1 MSDQGGY
8 GYQGN
13 QNWQPAPYGQPDP
26 YGRRPTNTLAVLAL
40 VFAFL
45 IAPLGI
51 VFGHIARGQI
61 KRTGEEGDGLALAG
75 LIIGYIFTALG
86 ILAVIVWIAFF
97 GLLAAAFGN
106 AANDASSRS
115 FTYTTPYSYS
125 TTTTRAPSA
134 PTTAPRTTTPPR
146 VTTSIGPAPTV
157 SGTDRQGFI
166 SGGPSCNSTNPAV
179 AIAVT
184 TGSRIVICET
194 GVGRYY
200 YKGQRLSDGATI
212 ELDDPT
218 PTGNGFT
225 VTNKDVTYK
234 LTSAGLVINGS
245 GGELGREPA
254 LEFWMN

>member
-106 AANDASSRS
+106 AANEASSRS
-115 FTYTTPYSYS
+115 LTYTTPYSYS

-134 PTTAPRTTTPPR
+134 PTTSAENDDAPTRHNLDRTSADRLGHQPSGFHLRRPQLQLHQSCRRHRRHDRITKSSSAKPESGVTTTR
-146 VTTSIGPAPTV
+146 V
-157 SGTDRQGFI
+157 
-166 SGGPSCNSTNPAV
+166 
-179 AIAVT
+179 
-184 TGSRIVICET
+184 
-194 GVGRYY
+194 
-200 YKGQRLSDGATI
+200 
-212 ELDDPT
+212 
-218 PTGNGFT
+218 NG
-225 VTNKDVTYK
+225 
-234 LTSAGLVINGS
+234 
-245 GGELGREPA
+245 
-254 LEFWMN
+254 